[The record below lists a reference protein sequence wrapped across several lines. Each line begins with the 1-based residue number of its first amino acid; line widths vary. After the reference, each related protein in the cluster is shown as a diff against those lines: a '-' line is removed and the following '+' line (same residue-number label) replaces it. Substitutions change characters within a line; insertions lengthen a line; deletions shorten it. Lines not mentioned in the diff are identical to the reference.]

1 MIGIGTDIV
10 EIRRVKRVWERQ
22 GTRFAMRILTAT
34 ELARMEAKSEPWRFL
49 AKRFSAKEA
58 IAKAFGC
65 GIGASL
71 RWHDIDIASVASG
84 RPIVNLSDSAR
95 SLAQDL
101 GGREVLL
108 SISDEREYAVAFAA
122 LIP

>member
-10 EIRRVKRVWERQ
+10 EIARVKRVWERQ
-22 GTRFAMRILTAT
+22 GRRFSERILTT
-34 ELARMEAKSEPWRFL
+34 EELARLEAMPDPWRFL

-58 IAKAFGC
+58 VAKAFGC

-71 RWHDIDIASVASG
+71 RWHDIEIRSVSTG
-84 RPIVNLSDSAR
+84 KPLVNLSDSAR
-95 SLAQDL
+95 SLAADL
-101 GGREVLL
+101 GGREILL
-108 SISDEREYAVAFAA
+108 SISDEREYAVAFAV